1 MEKSSDIN
9 AQRLK
14 QYKRLELTK
23 KVFYEIFR
31 YFILFS
37 IGYLVIYPLIYMIS
51 SAFKSPE
58 DFLNPGIVWL
68 AQNPTMDNI
77 RNAFKV
83 LNFTESLKN
92 TLVLEIVSAGLEIVS
107 CSVAAYGLARFDFKM
122 KKITMAALMMTIIV
136 PSTMIII
143 PSVVN
148 FSNLDFLGIIG
159 LINKIFGTNI
169 RINIL
174 DTPLTFYLPSIFGVG
189 LRSGIMIFIYM
200 QFFKGLPKELEE
212 AAQID
217 GATAF
222 ATFIKIALPSSR
234 VVILTVSVFAVIW
247 HWNDYFLSVMY
258 TSQNYPLAVAVANMI
273 TTITSSVSNN
283 TDIITAVSMAGCLM
297 FILPV
302 LISYMFVQR
311 GFIKS
316 IDRIGITG

>member
-1 MEKSSDIN
+1 MIN
-9 AQRLK
+9 NDSKLSR
-14 QYKRLELTK
+14 YKRLAMIK

-51 SAFKSPE
+51 AAFKSPE

-68 AQNPTMDNI
+68 PQSPTVVNI
-77 RNAFKV
+77 KNAFKV
-83 LNFTESLKN
+83 LNFKESLLN
-92 TLVLEIVSAGLEIVS
+92 TVTLEIVSAALEIIS

-143 PSVVN
+143 PTVVN

-159 LINKIFGTNI
+159 LINKLTGFDIRLNI
-169 RINIL
+169 I

-217 GATAF
+217 GANAF
-222 ATFIKIALPSSR
+222 LTFVRIALPSSR

-247 HWNDYFLSVMY
+247 HWNDYFLAVMY
-258 TSQNYPLAVAVANMI
+258 TSQNYPLAVSVANMI
-273 TTITSSVSNN
+273 VNITSSVSTN
-283 TDIITAVSMAGCLM
+283 TDIITATTMAGCLM

-302 LISYMFVQR
+302 LILYMFVQR

>member
-1 MEKSSDIN
+1 MNSSD
-9 AQRLK
+9 LK
-14 QYKRLELTK
+14 LNRYKRAEQIK
-23 KVFYEIFR
+23 KISYEIFR

-51 SAFKSPE
+51 AAFKSPE

-68 AQNPTMDNI
+68 PQSPTAENLK
-77 RNAFKV
+77 NAFKV
-83 LNFTESLKN
+83 LNFKSAFVN
-92 TLVLEIVSAGLEIVS
+92 TLTLEMVSAFLEIIS

-143 PSVVN
+143 PTVVN

-159 LINKIFGTNI
+159 LINKLTGSEI
-169 RINIL
+169 RLNIL

-217 GATAF
+217 GANAL
-222 ATFIKIALPSSR
+222 ATFIRIALPSSR

-247 HWNDYFLSVMY
+247 HWNDYFLAVMY
-258 TSQNYPLAVAVANMI
+258 TSQNYPLAVSVANMI
-273 TTITSSVSNN
+273 VNITSSVSTN
-283 TDIITAVSMAGCLM
+283 TDVITATTMAGCLM

-302 LISYMFVQR
+302 LILYMFVQK

-316 IDRIGITG
+316 IDRVGITG

>member
-1 MEKSSDIN
+1 
-9 AQRLK
+9 
-14 QYKRLELTK
+14 
-23 KVFYEIFR
+23 
-31 YFILFS
+31 
-37 IGYLVIYPLIYMIS
+37 MIS
-51 SAFKSPE
+51 AAFKSPE

-68 AQNPTMDNI
+68 PQSPTVENLK
-77 RNAFKV
+77 NAFKV
-83 LNFTESLKN
+83 LNFKDSFIN
-92 TLVLEIVSAGLEIVS
+92 TLTLEMVSAFLEIIS

-143 PSVVN
+143 PTVVN

-159 LINKIFGTNI
+159 LINKLTGSEI
-169 RINIL
+169 RLNIL

-217 GATAF
+217 GANAF
-222 ATFIKIALPSSR
+222 STFIRIALPSSS

-247 HWNDYFLSVMY
+247 HWNDYFLAVMY
-258 TSQNYPLAVAVANMI
+258 TSQNYPLAVSVANMI
-273 TTITSSVSNN
+273 VNITSSVSTN
-283 TDIITAVSMAGCLM
+283 TDVITATTMAGCLM

-302 LISYMFVQR
+302 LILYMFVQK

-316 IDRIGITG
+316 IDRVGITG

>member
-1 MEKSSDIN
+1 MNNNKDIKLS
-9 AQRLK
+9 R
-14 QYKRLELTK
+14 YKKLALAK
-23 KVFYEIFR
+23 NVGYGVFR

-51 SAFKSPE
+51 AAFKSPQ

-68 AQNPTMDNI
+68 PQSPTMVNLK
-77 RNAFKV
+77 NAFKV
-83 LNFTESLKN
+83 LNFKDSLIN
-92 TLVLEIVSAGLEIVS
+92 TLTLEMVSAALEIVS

-122 KKITMAALMMTIIV
+122 KKITTAALMMTIIV

-143 PSVVN
+143 PTVVN

-159 LINKIFGTNI
+159 LINRLTGSDIQ
-169 RINIL
+169 INIL

-217 GATAF
+217 GANALS
-222 ATFIKIALPSSR
+222 TFVRIALPSSR

-247 HWNDYFLSVMY
+247 HWNDYYLAVMY
-258 TSQNYPLAVAVANMI
+258 TSQNYPLAVSVANMI
-273 TTITSSVSNN
+273 VNITSSVSTN
-283 TDIITAVSMAGCLM
+283 TDVITATTMAGCLM

-302 LISYMFVQR
+302 LILYMFVQK

>member
-1 MEKSSDIN
+1 MNNNKDIKLS
-9 AQRLK
+9 R
-14 QYKRLELTK
+14 YKKLALAK
-23 KVFYEIFR
+23 NVGYGVFR

-51 SAFKSPE
+51 AAFKSPQ

-68 AQNPTMDNI
+68 PQSPTMVNLK
-77 RNAFKV
+77 NAFKV
-83 LNFTESLKN
+83 LNFKDSLIN
-92 TLVLEIVSAGLEIVS
+92 TLTLEMVSAALEIVS

-122 KKITMAALMMTIIV
+122 KKITTAALMMTIIV

-143 PSVVN
+143 PTVVN

-159 LINKIFGTNI
+159 LINRLTGSDIQ
-169 RINIL
+169 INIL

-217 GATAF
+217 GANALSTVVR
-222 ATFIKIALPSSR
+222 IALPSSR

-247 HWNDYFLSVMY
+247 HWNDYYLAVMY
-258 TSQNYPLAVAVANMI
+258 TSQNYPLAVSVANMI
-273 TTITSSVSNN
+273 VNITSSVSTN
-283 TDIITAVSMAGCLM
+283 TDVITATTMAGCLM

-302 LISYMFVQR
+302 LILYMFVQK